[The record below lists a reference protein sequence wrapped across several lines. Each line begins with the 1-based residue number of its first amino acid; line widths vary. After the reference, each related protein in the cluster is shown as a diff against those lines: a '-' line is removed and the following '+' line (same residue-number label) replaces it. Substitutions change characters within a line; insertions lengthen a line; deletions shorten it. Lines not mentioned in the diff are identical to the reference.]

1 MYQHFFGLDEQ
12 AFSIAVNPRYLY
24 MSAQHREALAH
35 LLYGIQSG
43 GFVQLTGEVGT
54 GKTTIVRSLLEQLPA
69 QTDVAM
75 ILNPMA
81 SVPELLSSICDEL
94 GANYIADGNTVK
106 TLTDALHAFLL
117 RNHAQGRNTVLLI
130 DEAQLLSPDALEQI
144 RLLTNL
150 ETPTAKLLNIILVGQ
165 PELAT
170 ILAQPSLRQLSQRIT
185 ARFHLRPLSA
195 AETQAYIHHRLS
207 VAGRSAS
214 ETLVPATIARKVY
227 QFSGGIPR
235 LINIICERMLLGAYA
250 RNTQQLDNAIFA
262 QAEKEVR
269 GSLKAGATVPA
280 PMPQARQ
287 SRTWGYPLA
296 AAAGAA
302 LIVLAGLFTGWLNP
316 PQTDSLASSPLPQ
329 SPPQAEARIGVAE
342 LQPLAHQ
349 AEPEPTSVEP
359 PEQSAAGVSEQPPE
373 PEETSAA
380 QEKPAPDAPPAW
392 NRSAAVAQEALYRHA
407 GHEVPAA
414 EALCQ
419 AQAESGPVCQK
430 ARLETWDQLRELNRP
445 VVMTLITPERK
456 LAYTSLI
463 GLNESQALLMT
474 ENGERIIAWAE
485 LAPLWTGEVE
495 YLWYKPA
502 GFQNSAGPGSSGPAV
517 SWLAQQFA
525 QLDGKSEPLTRDRYS
540 ERLARRVQ
548 IFQRQQQLEDDGIVG
563 LKTLQSLNQVLG
575 FEQPLGEP
583 AETSSPTERNG
594 AGI

>member
-106 TLTDALHAFLL
+106 TLTDSLHAFLL

-165 PELAT
+165 PELAS

-214 ETLVPATIARKVY
+214 ETLVPAAIARKVY

-235 LINIICERMLLGAYA
+235 LINIICERMLIGAYA
-250 RNTQQLDNAIFA
+250 RNTHQLNNAIFD

-269 GSLKAGATVPA
+269 GSLKASDTSPA
-280 PMPQARQ
+280 PALQASH
-287 SRTWGYPLA
+287 SRRWGYPLA

-302 LIVLAGLFTGWLNP
+302 AIALAGLFAGWLNQ
-316 PQTDSLASSPLPQ
+316 PQPESLNFTAPDQL
-329 SPPQAEARIGVAE
+329 RG
-342 LQPLAHQ
+342 QPLALAAESRTLDDQ
-349 AEPEPTSVEP
+349 TEPEPTTMKAPAPSTVER
-359 PEQSAAGVSEQPPE
+359 SPE
-373 PEETSAA
+373 PSELET
-380 QEKPAPDAPPAW
+380 PDPEPQPAW
-392 NRSAAVAQEALYRHA
+392 SRSAAVAQEALYQYS
-407 GHEVPAA
+407 GHQVPPAN
-414 EALCQ
+414 ELCQ
-419 AQAESGPVCQK
+419 AEKASGPVCQK
-430 ARLETWDQLRELNRP
+430 AQLQTWDQLHELNRP

-456 LAYTSLI
+456 LAYSALI
-463 GLNESQALLMT
+463 GLNEQQALLLTKEGKHSMP
-474 ENGERIIAWAE
+474 WSE
-485 LAPLWTGEVE
+485 LAPLWNGEVE
-495 YLWYKPA
+495 YLWYKPPA
-502 GFQNSAGPGSSGPAV
+502 FQNSIGPGNSGPAV
-517 SWLAQQFA
+517 AWLAQQFA

-540 ERLARRVQ
+540 EKLARRVQ

-563 LKTLQSLNQVLG
+563 LKTLQRLNQVLG
-575 FEQPLGEP
+575 LEQPLEEP
-583 AETSSPTERNG
+583 AEVYEPATRIG
-594 AGI
+594 AEI

>member
-94 GANYIADGNTVK
+94 GADYLAAGNTVK
-106 TLTDALHAFLL
+106 TLTDSLHAFLL

-150 ETPTAKLLNIILVGQ
+150 ETSTAKLLNIILVGQ
-165 PELAT
+165 PELVT

-207 VAGRSAS
+207 IAGRTAS
-214 ETLVPATIARKVY
+214 ETLVPASIARKVY

-250 RNTQQLDNAIFA
+250 RNTQQLNNAIFA
-262 QAEKEVR
+262 QAEMEVR
-269 GSLKAGATVPA
+269 GSLKAGETAQA
-280 PMPQARQ
+280 PTPYVVR
-287 SRTWGYPLA
+287 SRRWGYPLA
-296 AAAGAA
+296 
-302 LIVLAGLFTGWLNP
+302 V
-316 PQTDSLASSPLPQ
+316 
-329 SPPQAEARIGVAE
+329 
-342 LQPLAHQ
+342 
-349 AEPEPTSVEP
+349 
-359 PEQSAAGVSEQPPE
+359 AAGVAAIALLGLFASWVNQPQTETSELTASPQNPAQAELLALVAESESSGEQANSTSSAIEPPTQSAVADAQEPSETEISAPE
-373 PEETSAA
+373 PPPVWSRS
-380 QEKPAPDAPPAW
+380 PAP
-392 NRSAAVAQEALYRHA
+392 AQEALYRFS
-407 GHEVPAA
+407 GHQVPSA

-419 AQAESGPVCQK
+419 SQNDSGPICQQ
-430 ARLETWDQLRELNRP
+430 LQLQTWDQLRELNRP
-445 VVMTLITPERK
+445 VVMSLITPERK
-456 LAYTSLI
+456 LAYTTLI
-463 GLNESQALLMT
+463 GLNERQALLLT
-474 ENGERIIAWAE
+474 EDGERAMAWAE

-495 YLWYKPA
+495 YLWYKPP
-502 GFQNSAGPGSSGPAV
+502 GFQNSVGPGAGGPAV
-517 SWLAQQFA
+517 AWLAQQFA

-540 ERLARRVQ
+540 EKLARRVQ
-548 IFQRQQQLEDDGIVG
+548 IFQRLHQLEDDGIVG
-563 LKTLQSLNQVLG
+563 LKTLQQLNQVLG
-575 FEQPLGEP
+575 LEQPLNEPSEVAEP
-583 AETSSPTERNG
+583 ATRLG
-594 AGI
+594 AEI

>member
-94 GANYIADGNTVK
+94 GANYVADGNSVK
-106 TLTDALHAFLL
+106 TLTDSLHAFLL

-214 ETLVPATIARKVY
+214 ETLVPAAIARKVY

-235 LINIICERMLLGAYA
+235 LINIIFERMLLGAYA
-250 RNTQQLDNAIFA
+250 RNTQQLDNGIFA

-269 GSLKAGATVPA
+269 GSLKAGETVPA
-280 PMPQARQ
+280 PMRQASQ
-287 SRTWGYPLA
+287 SRHWGYSLA

-302 LIVLAGLFTGWLNP
+302 AIVLTGLFASWLNS
-316 PQTDSLASSPLPQ
+316 PQTDRLASSAVPPSAPQ
-329 SPPQAEARIGVAE
+329 TETPALG
-342 LQPLAHQ
+342 
-349 AEPEPTSVEP
+349 AEPAEIEPRIA
-359 PEQSAAGVSEQPPE
+359 EQPAAAVSEQPPKSE
-373 PEETSAA
+373 ENYASEENPASKESPVPE
-380 QEKPAPDAPPAW
+380 APPPW
-392 NRSAAVAQEALYRHA
+392 NHSLALAQEALYRHT
-407 GHEVPAA
+407 GHQVPPG

-419 AQAESGPVCQK
+419 AQQDNGPVCEK
-430 ARLETWDQLRELNRP
+430 AQLQTWNQLRELNRP

-456 LAYTSLI
+456 LAYTTLV
-463 GLNESQALLMT
+463 GLNERKALLLT
-474 ENGERIIAWAE
+474 ENGERAMAWAE

-495 YLWYKPA
+495 YLWYKPP
-502 GFQNSAGPGSSGPAV
+502 GFQNSLGPGSSGPAV
-517 SWLAQQFA
+517 AWLAQQFA
-525 QLDGKSEPLTRDRYS
+525 QLDGKREPLTRDRYS

-548 IFQRQQQLEDDGIVG
+548 IFQRQHQLEDDGIVG

-575 FEQPLGEP
+575 FEQPLDEP
-583 AETSSPTERNG
+583 AETSSPAERNG
-594 AGI
+594 AEI